1 MAKER
6 IALYPGSFDPTTLG
20 HLDIIRRGAK
30 LVDRLVVGLAI
41 NTGKSPMFTLEER
54 TEMLS
59 YEVEK
64 ISKEVGTKIEVHGFQ
79 GLLMHYAE
87 KIGAQVIF
95 RGLRAVTDFDY
106 EFQMVGMNARL
117 NSEIE
122 VAFLMASEKHQFIAS
137 RLVKEIAHLGGD
149 IASFVPKLTLERTLV
164 RVAEARRQAAAG

>member
-41 NTGKSPMFTLEER
+41 NTGKSPMFTLDER
-54 TEMLS
+54 TEMVGV
-59 YEVEK
+59 EVEK
-64 ISKEVGTKIEVHGFQ
+64 IAKEVGAKIEVHAFQ

-87 KIGAQVIF
+87 KIGAQVIL

-117 NSEIE
+117 NAEIE
-122 VAFLMASEKHQFIAS
+122 TVFLMASEKHQFIAS
-137 RLVKEIAHLGGD
+137 RLVKEIGMMGGNVRPFLTAR
-149 IASFVPKLTLERTLV
+149 IAERLEV
-164 RVAEARRQAAAG
+164 RCRERGAVQR